1 MSADRFLVVSSK
13 HHRRTRIRLNLHLSS
28 PRMTTDGERVGR
40 GYLISEEYGN
50 VEFFAET
57 GETFE
62 HLIQF
67 LLSFRKF
74 STTRIVDSK

>member
-28 PRMTTDGERVGR
+28 PRMTPDGEWVGR

-57 GETFE
+57 SETFE

>member
-1 MSADRFLVVSSK
+1 MHQDQIEP
-13 HHRRTRIRLNLHLSS
+13 TRVNSTNPKDCRLEKCF
-28 PRMTTDGERVGR
+28 GWE

-62 HLIQF
+62 HLIQL

-74 STTRIVDSK
+74 STTRIVHSK